1 MSVFVCQSV
10 LQEGDSSS
18 EADQENSGT
27 PLLAL
32 FHSSS
37 TRRSTSPSRSS
48 SQALLPDSALSALR
62 SAVTNKTLQLQ
73 VTCWHLCTQSQK
85 SPTQKGGGTASSVG
99 LCLQDVRGRL
109 LSSQSSIQ
117 QLRKQL
123 SESDLAKREAEQ
135 RIQSLQRERDAAQ
148 RDKETTLKEKER
160 LKEDRDVLARSADT
174 YRCSHRVSTPPY
186 KHSCD

>member
-37 TRRSTSPSRSS
+37 MRRSTSPSRSS

-174 YRCSHRVSTPPY
+174 YRCSHRASTPPY